1 MKLNRIYHV
10 LAGVALLATGVAL
23 GRLSKTELNAQPTV
37 LAKSTN
43 TTSFAVNSAKGERI
57 PVPIEGTHLTAFDYR
72 MIVPSENNK
81 DSQTFSFYMGFT
93 R

>member
-1 MKLNRIYHV
+1 MKLNHIYHV

-37 LAKSTN
+37 LAKSTS

-57 PVPIEGTHLTAFDYR
+57 PVPIEGTNLTAFDYR
-72 MIVPSENNK
+72 VTVPSENNK